1 MELHIDAHL
10 WCLGTYAE
18 RYVPGGYF
26 DAMSLEEQLETMAGI
41 EGLEGLF
48 VFYPTAPL
56 PSAPD
61 RFLSKLSEYGL
72 RVSNLCP
79 ELWSDRKWRLGAFST
94 SETHI
99 RREAIKKFKDGIDF
113 GKAIGADSILFWP
126 AHDGFDYPFQ
136 TNYRDGWKYLVE
148 SLQEIGEHDRSVKIA
163 VEYKSKD
170 PRQKQYVSNVGKA
183 MMLLNDVGLDNVG
196 GVIDV
201 GHALMAQENLA
212 ESLTILDMHDKL
224 YQIHL
229 NENYKDSDPDMIF
242 GTINF
247 WENLE
252 FFYHLNKTDFKGWSS
267 IDIIAARDDR
277 VRSLEIGVKL
287 VRKYQALAE
296 MLQEH
301 SSEIDGNSNACR
313 FADNIDLITDL
324 LFPGIK

>member
-26 DAMSLEEQLETMAGI
+26 DPMPLEEQLHAMAQI

-48 VFYPTAPL
+48 ALYPPAPL
-56 PSAPD
+56 PADPEQLKALLA
-61 RFLSKLSEYGL
+61 RYNL

-79 ELWSDRKWRLGAFST
+79 EGWSDRRWKLGAFST
-94 SETHI
+94 
-99 RREAIKKFKDGIDF
+99 REASVRKAAIRLVKEGVDF
-113 GKAIGADSILFWP
+113 GKALGADSILLWP

-136 TNYRDGWKYLVE
+136 TDYREGWKYLVE
-148 SLQEIGEHDRSVKIA
+148 SLQEIGEHDPHMKIA

-170 PRQKQYVSNVGKA
+170 PRQKQYVSNVGKL
-183 MMLLNDVGLDNVG
+183 MMLLDDVGLDNVG

-212 ESLTILDMHDKL
+212 ESLVILDSHKKL

-229 NENYKDSDPDMIF
+229 NENYKDADPDLIF

-247 WENLE
+247 WEILE
-252 FFYHLNKTDFKGWSS
+252 FFYWLNQTDYRGWCS
-267 IDIIAARDDR
+267 IDIIAPRDDR
-277 VRSLEIGVKL
+277 VRSLAVGVKL
-287 VRKYQALAE
+287 IRKYQALAKRLLE
-296 MLQEH
+296 RADPINENLR
-301 SSEIDGNSNACR
+301 GCR
-313 FADNIDLITDL
+313 FVENIDLITDV
-324 LFPGIK
+324 LFA